1 MRTLIL
7 FSMSLVVALVSCKS
21 HKPVSVQPGDAGEIP
36 REVAVQKLGELLP
49 TAEYVHC
56 SVPKESLKPSEI
68 TLWKVVSDSVQIE
81 FSKGRKLQLS
91 YADILD
97 VKLELTGKYYA
108 VKVYTTVQVDRARDH
123 FQFLWKVE
131 DRAKQVTELLIS
143 LKKK

>member
-1 MRTLIL
+1 MRALTL
-7 FSMSLVVALVSCKS
+7 FSMCLVVALVSCKS
-21 HKPVSVQPGDAGEIP
+21 HKPVAVQPGEAADIP

-49 TAEYVHC
+49 TTEYVYC
-56 SVPKESLKPSEI
+56 SAPKESLKPGEI

-91 YADILD
+91 FADIVD
-97 VKLELTGKYYA
+97 VKLELTGKYYT

-131 DRAKQVTELLIS
+131 DRAKQVTELLLS